1 MSCSEQSKDARQ
13 TDAAASLG
21 APDDGRPEAASGA
34 DRNIRFGTDGWR
46 AVIADDFTFDNIR
59 RLAQATADY
68 CRKDLVA
75 GRPPKVCVGYDTR
88 FMSDKFAR
96 VAARVLAANDIEVT
110 VSDRAVPTP
119 ALSFAV
125 RHRGLDLGIMITAS
139 HNPPEFNGYKIKN
152 NKGGAADE
160 KVTQRVEALIDAT
173 PARSLSL
180 TEAVRKGTACVEN
193 IAKDY
198 VKFLRSYIDAAAFK
212 KARFRVLMDVMHGS
226 GDHYIAD
233 VLKGSGIR
241 LELMR
246 AEANPNFDGRGPEP
260 VEQNVQGIISRMKTG
275 RYDIGLIL
283 DGDADRIAAV
293 SSDGEYIPPQKIL
306 GLLAL
311 HLHQDR
317 KWSGGIVTTIA
328 GTTMLEHIARDL
340 GVKLY
345 ETPVGFKY
353 ISHLME
359 TQGILVGG
367 EEAGGMGLKN
377 YIPERDG
384 TLAGL
389 MLVEM
394 MALRK
399 KKIGRIL
406 ADMEKRY
413 GRYHYLRSDLK
424 LKSKNYT
431 LDQQKLREATL
442 LGRKVVTVKDYDG
455 LKLIC
460 DDESWLMFRVSGT
473 EPKMRI
479 YAEAKSL
486 KKAKDLIRAGN
497 ALVEREIQYAR

>member
-1 MSCSEQSKDARQ
+1 MSR
-13 TDAAASLG
+13 
-21 APDDGRPEAASGA
+21 SGTSPQA
-34 DRNIRFGTDGWR
+34 KIRFGTDGWR
-46 AVIADDFTFDNIR
+46 AVIGDDFTFENVR
-59 RLAQATADY
+59 RVAQATADY
-68 CRKDLVA
+68 CRKDLVR
-75 GRPPKVCVGYDTR
+75 GRAPKVCVGYDTR

-96 VAARVLAANDIEVT
+96 IAARVLAANRIRVI

-125 RHRGLDLGIMITAS
+125 KRRRLDLGIMITAS

-152 NKGGAADE
+152 AQGGAANE
-160 KVTQRVEALIDAT
+160 AVTRRVEALVDAS
-173 PARSLSL
+173 PVRSLSL
-180 TEAVRKGTACVEN
+180 TQAVAKGTARVVDISKE
-193 IAKDY
+193 Y
-198 VKFLRSYIDAAAFK
+198 VSFLRSYIDAKVFK
-212 KARFRVLMDVMHGS
+212 KARFRVLMDIMHGS
-226 GDHYIAD
+226 GNSYVAD
-233 VLKGSGIR
+233 VLKGSRIR

-260 VEQNVQGIISRMKTG
+260 VEENVQEIIRRMKTG

-317 KWSGGIVTTIA
+317 GWSGDIVTTIA
-328 GTTMLEHIARDL
+328 GTTMLEHIAADL
-340 GVKLY
+340 GVKLH

-353 ISHLME
+353 ISNLME
-359 TQGILVGG
+359 TQDILVGG
-367 EEAGGMGLKN
+367 EEAGGMGLKK

-394 MALRK
+394 MAQRR

-424 LKSKNYT
+424 LKSKKYT
-431 LDQQKLREATL
+431 LDWERLKVRTL
-442 LGRKVVTVKDYDG
+442 LGRKVVEVKDYDG

-460 DDESWLMFRVSGT
+460 DDESWLMFRASGT

-479 YAEAKSL
+479 YAEAKGL
-486 KKAKDLIRAGN
+486 KKARDLIRAGN
-497 ALVEREIQYAR
+497 ALVKREIRYA